1 MATFLARALHLAPNP
16 VVPFSD
22 VVDNGHAAGIGAV
35 AAAGIASGFSDG
47 TYRPNASV
55 TRGQMATFLFR
66 ALLA

>member
-1 MATFLARALHLAPNP
+1 MATFLTRALHLAPAP
-16 VVPFSD
+16 TVPFSD
-22 VVDNGHAAGIGAV
+22 VLGNGHAAGIASV

-47 TYRPNASV
+47 TYRPNVAV